1 MLYQVVGAAT
11 LSIFLRHFVWAVD
24 TFVDTFVRL
33 SMICV
38 RVLMRSWTR
47 FGVPRS
53 WQPSNIAV
61 ELRVMTSMAW
71 SLPVSRRRSGRDT
84 KRV

>member
-24 TFVDTFVRL
+24 TFVRL

-38 RVLMRSWTR
+38 RVLMPKLDAVRSTT
-47 FGVPRS
+47 VVA
-53 WQPSNIAV
+53 AV
-61 ELRVMTSMAW
+61 EHC
-71 SLPVSRRRSGRDT
+71 G
-84 KRV
+84 